1 MNPTAHKS
9 SSRGLRTRPRKP
21 PDLVE
26 WKRLLVPFDYAE
38 AGGRLRKRSY
48 RVRAQ
53 VSITQKSKKPKVSM
67 PWSGREVNAMGS
79 DRPFRSGS
87 AAHSRTGRM
96 VPKAPSPR
104 MDHSGVVQVPQ
115 PWEVSIVS
123 RRKKCFRAIDN
134 SDAYPGIREQRW
146 RDRSL
151 TLSPEPTSPAMDP
164 FDSLSVPVQRRE
176 DIAGLDFCMMNHVPH
191 PCKSSSAV
199 RLRRRS

>member
-9 SSRGLRTRPRKP
+9 SSKRLRTRPRKP

-67 PWSGREVNAMGS
+67 PWSGREVSAMGS

-87 AAHSRTGRM
+87 AAHSRTGR
-96 VPKAPSPR
+96 VFPKSPLPR
-104 MDHSGVVQVPQ
+104 RDHTGVVQVPQ
-115 PWEVSIVS
+115 PWEFSIVS
-123 RRKKCFRAIDN
+123 RHKKCFRAIDS

-151 TLSPEPTSPAMDP
+151 TLSPEPTSPGMDP

-176 DIAGLDFCMMNHVPH
+176 DIAGLDFCMMNHLPH